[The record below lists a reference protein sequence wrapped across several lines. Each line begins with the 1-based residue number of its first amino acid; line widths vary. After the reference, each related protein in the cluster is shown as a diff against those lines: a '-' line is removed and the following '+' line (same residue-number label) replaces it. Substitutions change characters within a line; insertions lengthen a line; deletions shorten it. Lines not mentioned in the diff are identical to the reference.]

1 MPEAPTARAERR
13 AGRPRRAGTACDA
26 CTAGDSSPAPAAL
39 AAGTSD
45 GGEVASATPTA
56 AAAPSGAAAGAATR
70 RFAARRDAILDAAA
84 RRFNAQGLKGATLA
98 DIAADVGLVT
108 TSITYYYRRKE
119 DLAAACFH
127 RAIALHRGLAEAAAG
142 QGRRPAEHVV
152 AFVLAEA
159 GLPAAQAQG
168 LAPPQIEFNDI
179 RALPERQATAVFEAY
194 NGLFRAVRA
203 LLAGLP
209 GIGRDDLNARTH
221 LLLSAVHWLRNWLP
235 RYEADDHPR
244 VARRVA
250 QLLLDGLGAAGTRW
264 PDAAALA
271 LVPRP
276 DRPPGQAVVG
286 TEAGETGEAFLRAAT
301 ELVNEQGYRGAS
313 VDRIAARLQLTKGA
327 FYHHNDTKL
336 DLISACFD
344 RSHALIRHTLRA
356 AEAAHGAGWLRA
368 CAATAALVQFQLG
381 PQGPLLRASAISA
394 LPDPAARERVRQQA
408 QRLNERLVGVLV
420 DGMQDGSVRPHD
432 PALGAQLLACGMNA
446 AAELRR
452 WVPGIGPEDVV
463 ARYVRP
469 ALIGLRASA

>member
-1 MPEAPTARAERR
+1 MPEQRPHAPPRDRGAPVGERLADPSAPQRSTRSPRSTHAEP
-13 AGRPRRAGTACDA
+13 ADA
-26 CTAGDSSPAPAAL
+26 PP
-39 AAGTSD
+39 
-45 GGEVASATPTA
+45 
-56 AAAPSGAAAGAATR
+56 ATR
-70 RFAARRDAILDAAA
+70 RFAERRAAILDAAA

-98 DIAADVGLVT
+98 EIAADVGLVT

-119 DLAAACFH
+119 DLAAACFE
-127 RAIALHRGLAEAAAG
+127 RAIAVHRGLAEAAAG
-142 QGRRPAEHVV
+142 QGADAAARIT

-168 LAPPQIEFNDI
+168 LAPPQVEFNDI
-179 RALPERQATAVFEAY
+179 RALPERQAAAVFEAY
-194 NGLFRAVRA
+194 NGLFRAVRG

-209 GIGRDDLNARTH
+209 GLGRDDLNARAH
-221 LLLSAVHWLRNWLP
+221 LLLSAVHWLRSWLA

-244 VARRVA
+244 VARRAVR
-250 QLLLDGLGAAGTRW
+250 LLLDGLGAPDTRW
-264 PDAAALA
+264 PGDDALA

-276 DRPPGQAVVG
+276 DRVPGPG
-286 TEAGETGEAFLRAAT
+286 GGEAEGGDTGEAFLRAAT

-356 AEAAHGAGWLRA
+356 AEAAHGAGWQRA

-394 LPDPAARERVRQQA
+394 LPDPAARDRVRQQA

-432 PALGAQLLACGMNA
+432 PALGAQLLACAMNA

-452 WVPGIGPEDVV
+452 WVPGIGPDDVV
-463 ARYVRP
+463 DRYARP
-469 ALIGLRASA
+469 ALTGLLAPA

>member
-1 MPEAPTARAERR
+1 MPETVAARPRARAADAARP
-13 AGRPRRAGTACDA
+13 AG
-26 CTAGDSSPAPAAL
+26 
-39 AAGTSD
+39 
-45 GGEVASATPTA
+45 
-56 AAAPSGAAAGAATR
+56 TR
-70 RFAARRDAILDAAA
+70 RFAERREAILDAAA

-119 DLAAACFH
+119 DLAAACFA

-142 QGRRPAEHVV
+142 QGGDAAARIR

-159 GLPAAQAQG
+159 ALPAAQATG
-168 LAPPQIEFNDI
+168 STPPQVEFHDI
-179 RALPERQATAVFEAY
+179 RALPEQHAAAVFQAY
-194 NGLFRAVRA
+194 NGLFRAVRG

-209 GIGRDDLNARTH
+209 GLGRDDLNARAH
-221 LLLSAVHWLRNWLP
+221 LLLSAVHWLRNWLA
-235 RYEADDHPR
+235 RYEPDDHPR
-244 VARRVA
+244 VAGRAA
-250 QLLLDGLGAAGTRW
+250 QLLLEGLGGTGSTW
-264 PDAAALA
+264 PGDAALA

-276 DRPPGQAVVG
+276 ALQAGPGAGPVAAG
-286 TEAGETGEAFLRAAT
+286 AEAPDTGEAFLRAAT

-356 AEAAHGAGWLRA
+356 AEAAHGAGWQRA

-381 PQGPLLRASAISA
+381 AEGPLLRASAISA

-432 PALGAQLLACGMNA
+432 PAIGAQLLACAMNA

-452 WVPGIGPEDVV
+452 WVPGIGPQDVV
-463 ARYVRP
+463 PTYVRP
-469 ALIGLRASA
+469 ALTGLLASP

>member
-1 MPEAPTARAERR
+1 MPEALAA
-13 AGRPRRAGTACDA
+13 RPRAR
-26 CTAGDSSPAPAAL
+26 
-39 AAGTSD
+39 
-45 GGEVASATPTA
+45 
-56 AAAPSGAAAGAATR
+56 AAGAAGPAGTR
-70 RFAARRDAILDAAA
+70 RFAERREAILDAAA
-84 RRFNAQGLKGATLA
+84 RRFNAQGLKGATLTG
-98 DIAADVGLVT
+98 IAADVGLVT

-119 DLAAACFH
+119 DLAAACFA

-142 QGRRPAEHVV
+142 QGTDAASRIR

-159 GLPAAQAQG
+159 ELPAAQAQG
-168 LAPPQIEFNDI
+168 RAPPQVEFHDI
-179 RALPERQATAVFEAY
+179 RALPERQAAEVFEAY
-194 NGLFRAVRA
+194 NGLFRAVRG
-203 LLAGLP
+203 LLTGLP
-209 GIGRDDLNARTH
+209 GLGRDDLNARAH

-235 RYEADDHPR
+235 RYEPDDHPR
-244 VARRVA
+244 VAGRAA
-250 QLLLDGLGAAGTRW
+250 QLLLEGLGSAGSTW
-264 PDAAALA
+264 PGDGVLA

-276 DRPPGQAVVG
+276 VLHPGPGVAG
-286 TEAGETGEAFLRAAT
+286 AEAPDTGEAFLRAAT

-344 RSHALIRHTLRA
+344 RSHALIGHTLRA
-356 AEAAHGAGWLRA
+356 AEAAHGAGWQRA

-381 PQGPLLRASAISA
+381 AQGPLLRASAISA
-394 LPDPAARERVRQQA
+394 LPDTDARDRVRQQA

-432 PALGAQLLACGMNA
+432 PAIGAQLLACAMNA

-452 WVPGIGPEDVV
+452 WVPGIGPQDVV

-469 ALIGLRASA
+469 ALAGLLATP